1 MGRTARALVA
11 TGERSFADTTRDAGG
26 WLTPFGLGAFA
37 LGTAI
42 AVPVV
47 GPVGL
52 LAMLV
57 PLGMVGYSALL
68 AESATEETR
77 SGSDGVAR
85 KNVELSETNAQLRE
99 QVAELHATTVDGA
112 RQHAHQNER
121 SYQSTVRAF
130 IEAMHREGDAARG

>member
-1 MGRTARALVA
+1 MA
-11 TGERSFADTTRDAGG
+11 TGERPFGDTARAASG

-47 GPVGL
+47 GPAGL
-52 LAMLV
+52 LALLV

-68 AESATEETR
+68 AESATEEIR
-77 SGSDGVAR
+77 SGSGGVAR
-85 KNVELSETNAQLRE
+85 KNVELRETNAQLRE
-99 QVAELHATTVDGA
+99 QVVELHATAVNGA
-112 RQHAHQNER
+112 RQHAHENER

-130 IEAMHREGDAARG
+130 IETMHREGDAARG